1 MTTEEILEKLNS
13 KKSTDRRRGAKE
25 IGKLKLKEFGEEL
38 YSKYLIERLDRRT
51 WETECEMIKALGR
64 INFIK
69 AINEIELIVRTNIPH
84 DTITSVAG
92 TTYVQLKRKSINDGS
107 PVLELLDFGSV
118 SVIHGALLVLATDQ
132 MKPDENEIRNIL
144 SICRDINKHKDRIG
158 QEFGLMDSRQY
169 LAIACANW
177 DIELTRDFLN
187 HCIDTASDISS
198 FGKAIVNQNLI
209 DVCQNSLKGKFS
221 KAYLP

>member
-1 MTTEEILEKLNS
+1 MTTDEILEKLNS

-25 IGKLKLKEFGEEL
+25 IGKVKIVELGEEL
-38 YSKYLIERLDRRT
+38 YEKYLIERLDKRT
-51 WETECEMIKALGR
+51 WETQCEMIKALGSIDFR
-64 INFIK
+64 K
-69 AINEIELIVRTNIPH
+69 AINEIEQIVRTNIPH
-84 DTITSVAG
+84 DTITIVAG

-118 SVIHGALLVLATDQ
+118 SVVHGALLALAIDQ

-144 SICRDINKHKDRIG
+144 SLCKDMNKHKDRTG
-158 QEFGLMDSRQY
+158 HEFGLMDSRQY

-187 HCIDTASDISS
+187 HCMDTASDMGR
-198 FGKAIVNQNLI
+198 FGKPVINQNLI
-209 DVCQNSLKGKFS
+209 AVCQNSLKGKFS